1 MVNASVPSNE
11 APPPMLPGFGEMQP
25 EAGGMFPGFLNKLLK
40 ENRREDEWKMVEV
53 VDKNT
58 GRVFQELM
66 SGPIVD
72 DLAAEG
78 VVA

>member
-1 MVNASVPSNE
+1 
-11 APPPMLPGFGEMQP
+11 
-25 EAGGMFPGFLNKLLK
+25 
-40 ENRREDEWKMVEV
+40 MVEV

-72 DLAAEG
+72 ELEAEG
-78 VVA
+78 VVAKPLPDAFGAKSDKNATGA

>member
-1 MVNASVPSNE
+1 
-11 APPPMLPGFGEMQP
+11 
-25 EAGGMFPGFLNKLLK
+25 MFPGFLNKLLK

-53 VDKNT
+53 VDKDT

-72 DLAAEG
+72 ELEAEG
-78 VVA
+78 VVAKPLPDAFGAKSDKNATGA